1 LENKLRM
8 KNRKPEI
15 LYSDP
20 VREIISDPPKR
31 IVRWGTTLIF
41 SVLVLLALLSWLIK
55 YPDVVP
61 APVEIT
67 TVNPPVTLVSKITGR
82 INRLYVKDGENVSP
96 GELIAVMETAASIG
110 EIEKLKAVTDTV
122 QRPERLHNEQFPPL
136 FELGELQ
143 EQYASFMK
151 ALADYNTYVK
161 NDFYGSKIS
170 SVSDEIEGI
179 DEYIRRIEVKERL
192 VSQNLRIE
200 ENKYMRD
207 STLYS
212 TNVYSQS
219 DLEISRQ
226 AFIKTKLELQ
236 EVRLDNASRV
246 IELAEKRQLLQ
257 DYRIKRQEEKEKLSS
272 ALDETFY
279 NLKAQIKIWEN
290 AYLLVSPV
298 RGKIAFT
305 EYWSENQSVAADQ
318 AVLSVVPETA
328 GDYIGRINLKMQRS
342 GKVKEG
348 QMVNIKLSGYPYLEY
363 GMVRGIVRSKSLVP
377 SGDAYVIEVI
387 LPDGLT
393 TLYGKR
399 LDFTQKMQ
407 GTAEI
412 ITEDLRLIQK
422 IINPFRHLASKSRNS

>member
-1 LENKLRM
+1 M

-15 LYSDP
+15 LYSEP
-20 VREIISDPPKR
+20 VRDIITDPPNS

-41 SVLVLLALLSWLIK
+41 SVLVLLAVLSWLIR

-61 APVEIT
+61 ATVEIT
-67 TVNPPVTLVSKITGR
+67 TINPPVTLVSKITGR
-82 INRLYVKDGENVSP
+82 INRLYVKNGQNVSP

-110 EIEKLKAVTDTV
+110 EIVRLKAVTDTV
-122 QRPERLHNEQFPPL
+122 HRPEKLKDEQFPAL
-136 FELGELQ
+136 YELGELQ
-143 EQYASFMK
+143 QQYSSFRK

-170 SVSDEIEGI
+170 SVSEEISGI

-192 VSQNLRIE
+192 VSQNLTIE
-200 ENKYMRD
+200 ENKYRRD
-207 STLYS
+207 STLQS
-212 TNVYSQS
+212 TSVYSQS

-226 AFIKTKLELQ
+226 AFIRTKLELQ
-236 EVRLDNASRV
+236 EVRLDHASKV

-257 DYRIKRQEEKEKLSS
+257 DYRIKRQEEKENLSS
-272 ALDETFY
+272 ALDETFT
-279 NLKAQIKIWEN
+279 NLKAQIKIWETS
-290 AYLLVSPV
+290 YLLVSPV
-298 RGKIAFT
+298 KGKVAFT

-318 AVLSVVPETA
+318 AVLSIVPESA
-328 GDYIGRINLKMQRS
+328 GEYIGRINLKMQRS

-348 QMVNIKLSGYPYLEY
+348 QTVNIKLSGYPYLEY

-377 SGDAYVIEVI
+377 SGDAYVIEVV

-393 TLYGKR
+393 TLYGKK

-412 ITEDLRLIQK
+412 ITEDLRLIEK
-422 IINPFRHLASKSRNS
+422 IINPFRHLASKSKNS

>member
-1 LENKLRM
+1 M

-20 VREIISDPPKR
+20 VKEIIADPPKR

-41 SVLVLLALLSWLIK
+41 SVLVLLAFLSWVIK

-67 TVNPPVTLVSKITGR
+67 TVNPPVTMVSKITGR

-96 GELIAVMETAASIG
+96 GKLIAVMETAASID
-110 EIEKLKAVTDTV
+110 EIERLKAVMDTV
-122 QRPERLHNEQFPPL
+122 QLPERLHNETFPVL

-143 EQYASFMK
+143 NHYSSFMK
-151 ALADYNTYVK
+151 ALADYNTYIR

-170 SVSDEIEGI
+170 SVTDEIAGI
-179 DEYIRRIEVKERL
+179 DEYMRRTKVKEML
-192 VSQNLRIE
+192 VSQNLLIE
-200 ENKYMRD
+200 EAKFRRD
-207 STLYS
+207 STLHS
-212 TNVYSQS
+212 TSVYSQS

-226 AFIKTKLELQ
+226 AFIRTKLELQ
-236 EVRLDNASRV
+236 EVRLDYASRA

-272 ALDETFY
+272 ALSETFV
-279 NLKAQIKIWEN
+279 NLKAQIKIWET
-290 AYLLVSPV
+290 AYLLVSPIE
-298 RGKIAFT
+298 GKVAFT
-305 EYWSENQSVAADQ
+305 EYWSVNQSVAADQ
-318 AVLSVVPETA
+318 AVLSVVPGTA

-348 QMVNIKLSGYPYLEY
+348 QLVNIKLSGYPYLEY

-377 SGDAYVIEVI
+377 SGDAYVIEVK

-393 TLYGKR
+393 TLYGMR
-399 LDFTQKMQ
+399 LDFTQRMQ

-422 IINPFRHLASKSRNS
+422 IINPFRHLASKSRKS

>member
-1 LENKLRM
+1 M

-20 VREIISDPPKR
+20 VREIISDPPNR

-110 EIEKLKAVTDTV
+110 EIERLKAVMDTV
-122 QRPERLHNEQFPPL
+122 QRPEKLNNEQFPAL

-161 NDFYGSKIS
+161 NDFYGSKIN
-170 SVSDEIEGI
+170 SVSDEIAGI

-200 ENKYMRD
+200 ESKYSRD
-207 STLYS
+207 STLQS
-212 TNVYSQS
+212 TSVYSQS
-219 DLEISRQ
+219 DLEKSRQ
-226 AFIKTKLELQ
+226 AFIRTKLELQ
-236 EVRLDNASRV
+236 EVRLDYAARV
-246 IELAEKRQLLQ
+246 IALAEKRQLLQ

-272 ALDETFY
+272 ALDETFF

-298 RGKIAFT
+298 RGKVAFT

-328 GDYIGRINLKMQRS
+328 GDFIGRINLKMQRS

-393 TLYGKR
+393 TLYGKG

-422 IINPFRHLASKSRNS
+422 IINPFRHLASKSKNS